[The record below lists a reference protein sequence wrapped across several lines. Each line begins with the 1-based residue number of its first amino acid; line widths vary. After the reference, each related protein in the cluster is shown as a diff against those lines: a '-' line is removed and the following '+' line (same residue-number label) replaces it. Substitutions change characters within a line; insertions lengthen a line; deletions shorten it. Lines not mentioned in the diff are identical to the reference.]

1 VIKSLEDEIEIMKVF
16 YNGCAKA
23 FNSRMRFKV
32 LRVQEL
38 FVGPACS
45 LLPFNDEPSQPII
58 AFEAV
63 PVDSPS
69 RKAFLTRREKLEG
82 RRSTGSERQIFLCR
96 SNVNMSG

>member
-1 VIKSLEDEIEIMKVF
+1 MISISSSKLFITSGEAVEHSNFSIWTSVEIML
-16 YNGCAKA
+16 NELA
-23 FNSRMRFKV
+23 NSWMRFKV

-63 PVDSPS
+63 PVDPV
-69 RKAFLTRREKLEG
+69 AEGVPHPAREA
-82 RRSTGSERQIFLCR
+82 
-96 SNVNMSG
+96 